1 MTTRSGPASAARGT
15 VYERLGVRPIINAQG
30 TTTTLGGSMM
40 LPEVAEAMA
49 QASCSM
55 VLMSELN
62 DRAGEMIS
70 LLTGAE
76 AGFVTAGAAAAMLV
90 QAAAVMTGPD
100 AQKAIQLPDT
110 AGMKNEIL
118 ILDHQKEIGYIQA
131 WRTAGATLVVVSID
145 PSDSAAEAVSSI
157 IGSATSNTAAI
168 GYIASR
174 WLRPDPQGFLPA
186 LTEAAHKAGIPVIV
200 DAAAML
206 PPATNLRR
214 YSEEGVDLVCF
225 SGGKAIRAP
234 QSTGILAGTKE
245 LIEAARLNAAPN
257 SGVGR
262 SAKVCKEEIV
272 GLMTAL
278 QLYAERDHAAEERRW
293 SAQAET
299 VASALKAIP
308 GVRAEVM
315 QDDHSRP
322 VPEAAIFFE
331 EGYRGPS
338 SEQVAKLLLEGEPRI
353 VMGAASARGEDL
365 FVNPHNMAEGEDE
378 IVAER
383 LRAVLSGKA

>member
-1 MTTRSGPASAARGT
+1 MTIRNQTSAATPRT
-15 VYERLGVRPIINAQG
+15 VYERFGVRPIINAQG

-40 LPEVAEAMA
+40 LPEVAAAMV
-49 QASCSM
+49 QASGSM

-62 DRAGEMIS
+62 DSAGEMIS
-70 LLTGAE
+70 QLTGAE
-76 AGFVTAGAAAAMLV
+76 AGLVTAGAAAAMLV
-90 QAAAVMTGPD
+90 QAAAVMTGND
-100 AQKAIQLPDT
+100 TQKVKQLPDT
-110 AGMKNEIL
+110 QGMKNEIL
-118 ILDHQKEIGYIQA
+118 ILDHHKEIGYLQA

-145 PSDSAAEAVSSI
+145 PDDSAAEAVSRI
-157 IGSATSNTAAI
+157 VDSASSNTAAI

-174 WLRPDPQGFLPA
+174 WLRPDPLGFLPA
-186 LTEAAHKAGIPVIV
+186 LTKAAHSAGIPVIV

-214 YSEEGVDLVCF
+214 YSGEGVDLVCF

-234 QSTGILAGTKE
+234 QSTGILAGSRE
-245 LIEAARLNAAPN
+245 LIEDARLNAAPN

-278 QLYAERDHAAEERRW
+278 QLYVERDHEAEERIWR
-293 SAQAET
+293 ARAEI
-299 VASALKAIP
+299 VATTLKDVP
-308 GVRAEVM
+308 GVRAAVL

-322 VPEAAIFFE
+322 VPETAIFFE
-331 EGYRGPS
+331 EGYRGPTG
-338 SEQVAKLLLEGEPRI
+338 EQVAQLLLEGEPRI

-378 IVAER
+378 IVGAR